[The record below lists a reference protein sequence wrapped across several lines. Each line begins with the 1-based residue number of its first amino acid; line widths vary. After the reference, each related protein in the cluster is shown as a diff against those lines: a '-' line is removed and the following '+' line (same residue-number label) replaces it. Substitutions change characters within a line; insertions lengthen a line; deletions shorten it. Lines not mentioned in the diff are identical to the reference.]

1 MYPEIPAPSTKP
13 PAAFRVAVSGFL
25 LLQLAAGLAAA
36 ESLEKLPQN
45 MRNVTPANM
54 SRLPELDDGYVERI
68 APKIAVRP
76 KPPPRPDIWPKP
88 EVIAAGHLRSGE
100 TEIRVAGISALEA
113 GAICGS
119 GEEAWP
125 CGIFARA
132 AFRRLIRRRPITC
145 NTATISDDRITS
157 RCRVGGID
165 LGTWLVQQG
174 WAIPS
179 GEGAS
184 DATHADALVAA
195 RHAKAG
201 QWRDDPPAIAGN

>member
-1 MYPEIPAPSTKP
+1 MHPEIPALSTKP
-13 PAAFRVAVSGFL
+13 PATFRVAASGFL

-36 ESLEKLPQN
+36 QSLEKLPQN
-45 MRNVTPANM
+45 IRDVTPANM

-68 APKIAVRP
+68 APKITVRP
-76 KPPPRPDIWPKP
+76 KPPTRPDIWPKP

-100 TEIRVAGISALEA
+100 TEIRIAGISALDA
-113 GAICGS
+113 GAACGN

-132 AFRRLIRRRPITC
+132 AFQRLIRRRPITC
-145 NTATISDDRITS
+145 DPTTLSDHRITS
-157 RCRVGGID
+157 RCRVGGLD

-184 DATHADALVAA
+184 DASYSDALAAA
-195 RHAKAG
+195 RRARAG
-201 QWRDDPPAIAGN
+201 QWRDDPPAIAGY